1 MNAGRV
7 ISGAGALLGALLA
20 QGTAL
25 AGPTVFSTRPLV
37 GQTGQVEILAGGID
51 ERGRSLSRS
60 GLEID
65 VDGRPASPLSV
76 QSLSDWATA
85 SSEAS
90 PSWRPPLAVG
100 LVYLW
105 VDGVPSAVLDGI
117 HAFFQRLPSRTV
129 VYPTIYGRLRQGRAR
144 LIAGDIS
151 RLDEVPYLDGYRPN
165 MIDAVRMNLVD
176 LANDPASL
184 KILLLVTDGKD
195 FADPKGQGPGD
206 FAALGAELRHAGVA
220 LLVTRFRPE
229 ADAEQATANLR
240 DLSEAAGGFL
250 DARDQAEELENTLE
264 SLGQGVADLQRLEL
278 PVPWTWRLFPGEHR
292 ITAHL
297 TTPAGERLS
306 AELGTVRIGAG
317 PFMAVAGGAIG
328 LGVFSFFV
336 WWLGGRGRRKRTDP
350 DSDVSVEAVLATAH
364 NLIRRGASAE
374 RAAEQLVRE
383 YPEAG
388 RLLEEVD
395 EELLLDRRF
404 PYLRTRPGRKRLQ
417 EIRAILDKRQQ
428 RVSPALPPL
437 LAQVLAEAAS
447 AGIST
452 ETAAERLSAL
462 TTSEERA
469 AFVALDLERLAEA
482 LKLSAQKHTAL
493 GTPRARGVA
502 VAIQDAL
509 RAEEARKSDVS
520 VGWLVRT
527 GGPGRR
533 GETLRLGGERTILG
547 SGAGC
552 EIQLVGDPAVA
563 SAHAAISLEGGEYS
577 VEPVGGSV
585 RLEGETVSGR
595 KPLVDGETLEIGSGF
610 FVFKAASLLSLNSA
624 RSIGRGVRRN

>member
-1 MNAGRV
+1 
-7 ISGAGALLGALLA
+7 
-20 QGTAL
+20 
-25 AGPTVFSTRPLV
+25 
-37 GQTGQVEILAGGID
+37 
-51 ERGRSLSRS
+51 
-60 GLEID
+60 LEVD
-65 VDGRPASPLSV
+65 VDGRPANPLSV
-76 QSLSDWATA
+76 QSLSDWSNA

-90 PSWRPPLAVG
+90 QSWRPPLGVG

-105 VDGVPSAVLDGI
+105 VDGVPSGVLDGI

-144 LIAGDIS
+144 LTAGDIS

-165 MIDAVRMNLVD
+165 MIDAIRMNLMD

-184 KILLLVTDGKD
+184 KILLLVTDGRD
-195 FADPKGQGPGD
+195 YADPKGEGAGD
-206 FAALGAELRHAGVA
+206 FATLGADLRRVGIKLV
-220 LLVTRFRPE
+220 VTRFRPE
-229 ADAEQATANLR
+229 ADAEQAAANLR

-250 DARDQAEELENTLE
+250 DARDQPEELENTLE
-264 SLGQGVADLQRLEL
+264 SLGQSVADLQRVEL
-278 PVPWTWRLFPGEHR
+278 PIPWTWQLFPSDHR

-306 AELGTVRIGAG
+306 AELGGVRVGAG
-317 PFMAVAGGAIG
+317 AFMAVAGGAVV
-328 LGVFSFFV
+328 LGAFSFV
-336 WWLGGRGRRKRTDP
+336 LWWFGGARRRNRTDP
-350 DSDVSVEAVLATAH
+350 ESDVSVEAVLATVH
-364 NLIRRGASAE
+364 NLIRRGASPG

-383 YPEAG
+383 FPDAG
-388 RLLEEVD
+388 RLLAEVD
-395 EELLLDRRF
+395 EELLSDRRL

-417 EIRAILDKRQQ
+417 EIRAIVSKRQG
-428 RVSPALPPL
+428 VSPALPEM
-437 LAQVLAEAAS
+437 LAQVLAEAIG
-447 AGIST
+447 AGISSQA
-452 ETAAERLSAL
+452 AAERLSAL
-462 TTSEERA
+462 ATTEERA

-482 LKLSAQKHTAL
+482 LRLSARTHTVL
-493 GTPRARGVA
+493 GTPRARGLA

-509 RAEEARKSDVS
+509 RADETRKSDMS

-533 GETLRLGGERTILG
+533 GETLRLGNERTVIG
-547 SGAGC
+547 SGSGC
-552 EIQLVGDPAVA
+552 EIQLVGDPAIA

-610 FVFKAASLLSLNSA
+610 FVFKAASLLGLNSA
-624 RSIGRGVRRN
+624 RSIGRNAHRS